1 MRILLFIGR
10 CSTVRR
16 GSSSSPHPLPYFS
29 SLKISSV
36 ASSPP
41 ALLLCVLPAHLGCEP
56 PLHGVQSIRPR
67 HLLPANC
74 QEAAIWSQG
83 IYGNIGLSP
92 LEEATALL
100 LVLAEPR
107 RLLYILPA
115 SAGSSSCC
123 SNGSLWLLAPF
134 RSALSMSY
142 CLSEPPEPAEGPSGS
157 SSCQRFGSSNSAALS
172 CSGGWLLRSDGS
184 LSSPLLELAGEGALL
199 PARLA
204 K

>member
-1 MRILLFIGR
+1 MGGRDSCACWLQNAAFWSARNIKIQYQGSFLTCHASGKDERLRMRILLFIGR

-107 RLLYILPA
+107 RLLYLLSA

-123 SNGSLWLLAPF
+123 AKGSAWAAGD
-134 RSALSMSY
+134 RSRV
-142 CLSEPPEPAEGPSGS
+142 P
-157 SSCQRFGSSNSAALS
+157 
-172 CSGGWLLRSDGS
+172 
-184 LSSPLLELAGEGALL
+184 
-199 PARLA
+199 
-204 K
+204 